1 MSHHFDTPTAREDP
15 RLDLCDFYLFGGTSD
30 TTVMAMTVNPAAD
43 VDTVAPFRDEAL
55 YVFRVD
61 TDGDRREDVAFK
73 FHASDVAHVCTGDG
87 EAHAQR
93 VEVRYATGED
103 ATSGADGE
111 VIAAGTTGS
120 TILGR
125 DGVRVFAGVVQDV
138 FGGDAAALAKFQ
150 AAFTR
155 GSYEPEAFDSH
166 VNFFAGRTVGVIVLE
181 VPHAMLRTSGL
192 LHAWSTVSLI
202 GHAPEQQVARWG
214 LPLFSHLF
222 LGDHELREAFN
233 RSTPSAD
240 DSAFV
245 AIAQAIIAKYVEL
258 AGTSSDPQAYARRV
272 ADMFRPMALPYVV
285 GSTASFD
292 YTGFNGRAL
301 ADNVMD
307 NMLSLLTNSP
317 LGTGIQPDR
326 TQILADFPF
335 FSLPMPSQ

>member
-15 RLDLCDFYLFGGTSD
+15 RLDLCDFYLFAGTED
-30 TTVMAMTVNPAAD
+30 TTVMAMTINPTAD
-43 VDTVAPFRDEAL
+43 ADTVAPFRDEAL
-55 YVFRVD
+55 YVFRID
-61 TDGDRREDVAFK
+61 TDGDRREDVAIK
-73 FHASDVAHVCTGDG
+73 FRAGEVVHVSTDKG

-93 VEVRYATGED
+93 IEVRYATGED
-103 ATSGADGE
+103 ATSGTGGE
-111 VIAAGTTGS
+111 VIAVGTTGS
-120 TILGR
+120 TILGS

-150 AAFTR
+150 AAFAR
-155 GSYEPEAFDSH
+155 GTYEPEAFDSQ
-166 VNFFAGRTVGVIVLE
+166 VNFFAGRTVGAIVLE
-181 VPHAMLRTSGL
+181 VPNSMLRTSGL
-192 LHAWSTVSLI
+192 LHAWPTVSLI

-222 LGDHELREAFN
+222 LSDDELREAFN
-233 RSTPSAD
+233 RSATSAD

-245 AIAQAIIAKYVEL
+245 ASAQATVAKYVEL
-258 AGTSSDPQAYARRV
+258 AGTSADPQAYARRV
-272 ADMFRPMALPYVV
+272 TEMFGPMVLPFVV

-317 LGTGIQPDR
+317 LGTGIKPDR